1 MASDARVRIH
11 TIQTGGV
18 YLGLT
23 NAADLDLDSS
33 ARTGVPQYPGRLIR
47 GTVVK
52 AFALDSLR
60 NIADMTGGQSFI
72 NTDFDQAFRRLNEAT
87 SAAYLLSYTP
97 QNTNFDGRYRSI
109 QVRLNRKGLRVHHR
123 RGYYAHSTLVPYD
136 RDQFMTFSRTSA
148 ALRHQ
153 QPLSDVD
160 FSLEA
165 EVKGRGGPT
174 AILVKLRIHPQASVY
189 RLSGERRLG
198 NLNITFFLM
207 ADDGQM
213 LRETWDDLD
222 MALLE
227 PTYQRIMNK
236 GLSLDRTLE
245 LDRPVRDLRLM
256 VVIYDPAN
264 DRLGSKS
271 MRLR

>member
-1 MASDARVRIH
+1 
-11 TIQTGGV
+11 
-18 YLGLT
+18 
-23 NAADLDLDSS
+23 
-33 ARTGVPQYPGRLIR
+33 
-47 GTVVK
+47 
-52 AFALDSLR
+52 
-60 NIADMTGGQSFI
+60 
-72 NTDFDQAFRRLNEAT
+72 
-87 SAAYLLSYTP
+87 
-97 QNTNFDGRYRSI
+97 
-109 QVRLNRKGLRVHHR
+109 
-123 RGYYAHSTLVPYD
+123 
-136 RDQFMTFSRTSA
+136 
-148 ALRHQ
+148 
-153 QPLSDVD
+153 
-160 FSLEA
+160 
-165 EVKGRGGPT
+165 
-174 AILVKLRIHPQASVY
+174 
-189 RLSGERRLG
+189 
-198 NLNITFFLM
+198 M